1 MLLVIQVE
9 AGEGEEE
16 GGGGDGRTPD
26 KSILSP
32 FLCPL
37 MQGNKEGEKFSFPPS
52 LLNSRTVEKRRGRKR
67 ATVSSYSR
75 GEEARSTKL
84 ATSPLPP
91 THPEGIEQHCRHER
105 GAAGWRAEGLK
116 VS

>member
-37 MQGNKEGEKFSFPPS
+37 MQGNKEGEKFSFPPLS
-52 LLNSRTVEKRRGRKR
+52 FKFTHSGEGGEPLCHLTRGGGGRRG
-67 ATVSSYSR
+67 
-75 GEEARSTKL
+75 TKL

-105 GAAGWRAEGLK
+105 EAAGWRAEGLK